1 MPRLAFQVVDSNVE
15 FAADDDLL
23 HRLRALYEK
32 FPPPTARPRSAFRF
46 EWHGNECRTRLGEGA
61 ERITRVD
68 HPAHRGTVAGS
79 LLAQGLTT
87 TYPDFSILHGNAL
100 RSRVGTGVVLLVGA
114 SGTGKTTLTRQLAQE
129 SADWE
134 PVAEDV
140 LIIDPDNQLL
150 HPYPRALSIRSDT
163 NGPHPPEKDLHP
175 HPATVL
181 DPVFLAKARV
191 FILCAEL
198 PSSTP
203 SSSFNEQVEVV
214 WLTHDSPGIREELR
228 HARLPLAGVHNEDG
242 MTRLDYMRLL
252 DPKEKRL
259 QAEIFERH
267 GAMILA
273 TGGHARE
280 VAVRPAKRPA
290 RPRVIPLPS
299 GDGVRHCMP
308 HVVRPTLEAAL
319 TPGGRHFIRLA
330 KALQTAAFSLL
341 IPGGSPRDTAWAIA
355 EATMP

>member
-15 FAADDDLL
+15 IAADDDLL

-32 FPPPTARPRSAFRF
+32 FPPPTTRPRSDFRF
-46 EWHGNECRTRLGEGA
+46 EWNGNECRTRLGQGT
-61 ERITRVD
+61 ERLTRVD
-68 HPAHRGTVAGS
+68 NPVHRSTVSGS
-79 LLAQGLTT
+79 LLAQALTA
-87 TYPDFSILHGNAL
+87 TYPDYSILHGNAL
-100 RSRVGTGVVLLVGA
+100 RSRVGTGVVLFIGA
-114 SGTGKTTLTRQLAQE
+114 SGTGKTTLTRQLAHE
-129 SADWE
+129 SPDWE

-140 LIIDPDNQLL
+140 LIMDPDNQLL
-150 HPYPRALSIRSDT
+150 HPYPRALSIRRDA
-163 NGPHPPEKDLHP
+163 PEFHPPEKHLHP
-175 HPATVL
+175 HPATVQ
-181 DPVFLAKARV
+181 DPVYLAKARV

-203 SSSFNEQVEVV
+203 SSSFHEQVEHV
-214 WLTHDSPGIREELR
+214 WLTHDSTQIREALR
-228 HARLPLAGVHNEDG
+228 RAGLPLVGVHHEDG

-252 DPKEKRL
+252 DSSEKRT
-259 QAEIFERH
+259 QAEILERH

-273 TGGHARE
+273 TGNHARDSL
-280 VAVRPAKRPA
+280 APPARRPA

-308 HVVRPTLEAAL
+308 HVIRPTLEAAL